1 MKKILSVA
9 LFCVLAM
16 NANAVNLGK
25 VSKMAKKASTELKK
39 ASAELNEIAKKLERL
54 QSDKIKVNED
64 ERGVVLTFSAQLFAV
79 GKADLTDE
87 AKENLLEVS
96 KTLAEYPDAEVEIE
110 GHTDSTGSAKL
121 NQDLSERRATNVMN
135 FLVELGVEQKRLSA
149 VGYGKDRPIAD
160 NKTEEG
166 RAQNRRVELVV
177 KVEKQEEVQEE
188 KEKKEDKP
196 EKEGIRFGVRAGI
209 AGVGIMG
216 ELEIEDEENRVVKVA
231 NEPRFG
237 VGIGGIVLIPVSFIY
252 FVPELFIHYRR
263 PGEFPYPDGT
273 GKITLS
279 EIGIDI
285 PLMFRFPFGENRK
298 FYLEAG
304 PQIGFV
310 INPTMTL
317 EGDFFGI
324 PVKWDFDIDNR
335 FFEYGLALG
344 AGYRITD
351 NWGVDLRGYYSLANI
366 KKLEGKMISDGE
378 DGEVE
383 LSVDIPLNGH
393 FYYVQ
398 IGVSYIF

>member
-1 MKKILSVA
+1 MKKVFSVA
-9 LFCVLAM
+9 LFLLL
-16 NANAVNLGK
+16 AVNVNAINLGNLNK
-25 VSKMAKKASTELKK
+25 VSKMAKKAG
-39 ASAELNEIAKKLERL
+39 AELNEIAKKLERL
-54 QSDKIKVNED
+54 QSDKIKVSED

-96 KTLAEYPDAEVEIE
+96 KTLAEYPGAEVEIE

-121 NQDLSERRATNVMN
+121 NQDLSERRATNVMI
-135 FLVELGVEQKRLSA
+135 FLVELGVEEKRLSA

-188 KEKKEDKP
+188 KEEKEDKP
-196 EKEGIRFGVRAGI
+196 EKEGIRFGIRAGI

-216 ELEIEDEENRVVKVA
+216 ELEIEDEDNKLRVA
-231 NEPRFG
+231 NEPRYG

-252 FVPELFIHYRR
+252 FAPELFIHYRR
-263 PGEFPYPDGT
+263 PGEFPYPDGIA
-273 GKITLS
+273 KMTLS

-285 PLMFRFPFGENRK
+285 PLMFRIPFGEDRK

-310 INPTMTL
+310 INPTMTF

>member
-1 MKKILSVA
+1 MKKVLSVA
-9 LFCVLAM
+9 LFCFSATLFFATD
-16 NANAVNLGK
+16 ADAINLGK
-25 VSKMAKKASTELKK
+25 VSRMAKK

-54 QSDKIKVNED
+54 QSDKIKVSED
-64 ERGVVLTFSAQLFAV
+64 ERGVVLTFSSQLFAV

-188 KEKKEDKP
+188 KEEKEDKP

-209 AGVGIMG
+209 AGVGIKG
-216 ELEIEDEENRVVKVA
+216 ELEDGEYRLA

-237 VGIGGIVLIPVSFIY
+237 VGIGGIALIPVSFIY
-252 FVPELFIHYRR
+252 FAPELFIHYRR
-263 PGEFPYPDGT
+263 PGEFPYPDGST
-273 GKITLS
+273 TKIT

-285 PLMFRFPFGENRK
+285 PLMFRIPLDKERK

-310 INPTMTL
+310 INPTMTS

-324 PVKWDFDIDNR
+324 PIKIETDIVNR

-351 NWGVDLRGYYSLANI
+351 NWGIDLRGYYSLANI
-366 KKLEGKMISDGE
+366 KKLEIKISDE
-378 DGEVE
+378 NSS
-383 LSVDIPLNGH
+383 LPLDGH
-393 FYYVQ
+393 FYYAQ